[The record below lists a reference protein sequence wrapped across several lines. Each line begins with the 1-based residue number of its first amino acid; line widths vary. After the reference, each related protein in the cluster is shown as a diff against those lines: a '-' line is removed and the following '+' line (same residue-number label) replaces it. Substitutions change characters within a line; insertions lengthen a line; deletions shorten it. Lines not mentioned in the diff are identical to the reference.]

1 MQEPTKY
8 DSVFWIEVE
17 KIHPNP
23 YQPRREFNNERLAA
37 LAESIR
43 QYGVLQPLV
52 VTRVEKTKPDGG
64 ISSEYELLAGERRL
78 RASKLIGLNAIPA
91 VIRNGK
97 ETARAKLEIA
107 IIENLQREDLNAID
121 RAKALAQLADEF
133 GITHTEVAAKIGRSR
148 EYVSNSIRLL
158 RLPEEVQKGVVDK
171 EISEGHARALLML
184 SDRPK
189 ERDTLFRDIMLRK
202 TSVRVTEQLARR
214 IALDKVRK
222 HDKTPE
228 MFELEKSLTE
238 RLGTRVVIE
247 KRPNG
252 GRLLI
257 EFFSPDDLS
266 HIAMMFADADNAL
279 QEVSDETKTAQTP
292 ATAGGTPAVA
302 GVAPE
307 DTKTA
312 FVTYP
317 IYSSDVDTPVVQ
329 NDLKQEEKQS
339 VGQQQGQA
347 HSVASNAVKET
358 ETEVETEVETKPEKE
373 SISDEATKVGSDVSV
388 VMETDNQEDIIPLSP
403 SSEQTFVKEQEVWT
417 RVPSPSPSQPKQQQ
431 VSDITSVS
439 PQTSTNTPPIQAPSP
454 HKKREQEDDLYSI
467 RDFTI

>member
-23 YQPRREFNNERLAA
+23 YQPRSEFNNERLAA

-52 VTRVEKTKPDGG
+52 VTRIEQTKPDGG

-78 RASKLIGLNAIPA
+78 RASKLIGLNAVPA

-97 ETARAKLEIA
+97 ESARAKLEIA

-133 GITHTEVAAKIGRSR
+133 GITHTEVGAKIGKSR

-158 RLPEEVQKGVVDK
+158 NLPEEIQKGVVDK
-171 EISEGHARALLML
+171 EITEGHARALLML
-184 SDRPK
+184 SSRPK

-202 TSVRVTEQLARR
+202 TSVRITEQLARR
-214 IALDKVRK
+214 IASDKVRK

-228 MFELEKSLTE
+228 MLELEKSLTE
-238 RLGTRVVIE
+238 KLGTRVVIE

-266 HIAMMFADADNAL
+266 HIAMLFAEADDASHKGLDEEQSESTAPSAGVPPAEGAVRESIATAFITYPTYFTNEEAPFSQNNSEQAS
-279 QEVSDETKTAQTP
+279 QEQSDEEQ
-292 ATAGGTPAVA
+292 
-302 GVAPE
+302 
-307 DTKTA
+307 
-312 FVTYP
+312 
-317 IYSSDVDTPVVQ
+317 
-329 NDLKQEEKQS
+329 LKQTVPNK
-339 VGQQQGQA
+339 
-347 HSVASNAVKET
+347 T
-358 ETEVETEVETKPEKE
+358 ETEDEETILDEVTGENV
-373 SISDEATKVGSDVSV
+373 SISA
-388 VMETDNQEDIIPLSP
+388 
-403 SSEQTFVKEQEVWT
+403 QTFPNAQENNTQTSHKGKEQEG
-417 RVPSPSPSQPKQQQ
+417 
-431 VSDITSVS
+431 
-439 PQTSTNTPPIQAPSP
+439 
-454 HKKREQEDDLYSI
+454 DLYSM